1 MYNKFTTTKHLFIPV
16 LFHLADECV
25 FYNVFG
31 NFFYVGAEVVVF
43 KSPSKEEGVPARDS
57 LDSILNIY
65 VISAMQARYFRG
77 QGF

>member
-1 MYNKFTTTKHLFIPV
+1 MF
-16 LFHLADECV
+16 LAI
-25 FYNVFG
+25 
-31 NFFYVGAEVVVF
+31 FYVDAEVVVF